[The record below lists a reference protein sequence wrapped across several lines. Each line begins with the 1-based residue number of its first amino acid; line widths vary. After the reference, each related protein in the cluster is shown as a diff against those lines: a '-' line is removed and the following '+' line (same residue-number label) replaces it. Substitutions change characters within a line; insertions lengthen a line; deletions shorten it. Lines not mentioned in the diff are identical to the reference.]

1 MWRCLTEWSLPG
13 RRTAIGFS
21 LFFLHREKNSSWL
34 LFYFY
39 AALIAANQIVQS
51 FQKETSL
58 TIEQS
63 AALSVT
69 IVEPY
74 SCISPRIVLS
84 SNRMEYT
91 FCMQGYCKLL
101 TYAQK
106 SEPHNCSFLPFN
118 PSTGRYSRDHINIYI
133 SESPPPPL
141 RYSCSFQFRHLVCLY
156 ILSGRI
162 NAAYGAPVSAAA
174 SIYIFLMMCF
184 GFSSAI
190 RLSFPSPPAPGP
202 AVI

>member
-1 MWRCLTEWSLPG
+1 MD
-13 RRTAIGFS
+13 F

-69 IVEPY
+69 IVEPSSY
-74 SCISPRIVLS
+74 ISPRIVLS

-106 SEPHNCSFLPFN
+106 SEPHNCPFLPFN

-133 SESPPPPL
+133 SEHPPPL
-141 RYSCSFQFRHLVCLY
+141 F
-156 ILSGRI
+156 G
-162 NAAYGAPVSAAA
+162 SAAA
-174 SIYIFLMMCF
+174 LSSGI
-184 GFSSAI
+184 SSAFTFYQAV
-190 RLSFPSPPAPGP
+190 LMLHMELQCLLLPPFTFS
-202 AVI
+202 